1 MTMEMYPVIQQVIQ
15 KTFFKG
21 ILEVDGA
28 NELGVLVSKIPS
40 QQGAK
45 ELSTYP

>member
-1 MTMEMYPVIQQVIQ
+1 MSKTPYPVIQQVVQ
-15 KTFFKG
+15 KTFLKG

-28 NELGVLVSKIPS
+28 NELGVLVSKMPS

-45 ELSTYP
+45 ELRTYP